1 MTNLIIAAVVLIV
14 IMLVFIFILFK
25 NIIKRMDENA
35 KKYFVNKMQDYDYI
49 LEEKQAKLEEIKT
62 EIDEMQA
69 ANRNILK
76 NDDEYELEEYA
87 QKGRKEKKNEDTIEN
102 DEPIRKVAKEEIKY
116 NLNVPNYRETQ
127 FFNNYKEVRKVF
139 TVNNEKI
146 IKEFIADHKNLKEEK
161 EYKSL
166 AKIRKKFDEETI
178 YGCLTLSSQD
188 QVKVLKETLTAT
200 EKKTVNFDV
209 LSQNKNFSVE
219 DIVKYMDKRME
230 QIDPTVIIYTN
241 VLDKK
246 YEDLDSNIV
255 TKQYNNMSEGIIIK
269 YRNKIYDYSI

>member
-1 MTNLIIAAVVLIV
+1 MTNLIIAAVILIA

-62 EIDEMQA
+62 EINEIEETHK
-69 ANRNILK
+69 NIVN
-76 NDDEYELEEYA
+76 NDTEYVDLE
-87 QKGRKEKKNEDTIEN
+87 KGRKSADKEDEEDLFN
-102 DEPIRKVAKEEIKY
+102 DSEERKINNDEIKY

-146 IKEFIADHKNLKEEK
+146 IKEFIKEHKNQQEEK
-161 EYKSL
+161 EYKAL
-166 AKIRKKFDEETI
+166 NKLREKFNEETI
-178 YGCLTLSSQD
+178 YGCLTLCVSD
-188 QVKVLKETLTAT
+188 QISILKEGLTPS
-200 EKKTVNFDV
+200 EKKLVDFENLIKEKDF
-209 LSQNKNFSVE
+209 NIEKF
-219 DIVKYMDKRME
+219 IKYIDNRME
-230 QIDPTVIIYTN
+230 KIDPTICIYTN
-241 VLDKK
+241 MLDKK
-246 YEDLDSNIV
+246 YDTIDKNIV
-255 TKQYNNMSEGIIIK
+255 TKEYSNMSEGIIIK

>member
-1 MTNLIIAAVVLIV
+1 MTNLIIAAVILIV

-62 EIDEMQA
+62 EINDLQE

-76 NDDEYELEEYA
+76 NNDDEFLMD
-87 QKGRKEKKNEDTIEN
+87 KPRRKKNDNEEDTI
-102 DEPIRKVAKEEIKY
+102 DEDDMPVRKIAKEEIKY
-116 NLNVPNYRETQ
+116 NLNVPDYRETQ

-139 TVNNEKI
+139 TINNEKI
-146 IKEFIADHKNLKEEK
+146 IREFIAEHKNLKEEK

-166 AKIRKKFDEETI
+166 EKLRKKFDEDTI

-188 QVKVLKETLTAT
+188 QIKILNEALTQT
-200 EKKTVNFDV
+200 EKKLVNLDV
-209 LSQNKNFSVE
+209 LTENKRFTIENLIQYI
-219 DIVKYMDKRME
+219 DNRME
-230 QIDPTVIIYTN
+230 KIDPTICIYTN

-246 YEDLDSNIV
+246 YEAIDSNII
-255 TKQYNNMSEGIIIK
+255 TKEYCNMSEGIIIK